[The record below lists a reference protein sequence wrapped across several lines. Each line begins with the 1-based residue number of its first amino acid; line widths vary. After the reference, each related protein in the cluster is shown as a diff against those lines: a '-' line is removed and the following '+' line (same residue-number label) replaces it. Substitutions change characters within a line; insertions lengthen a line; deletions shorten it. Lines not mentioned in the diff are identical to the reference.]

1 MWYIIINII
10 NIYIYLSNTYIY
22 ITDMVL
28 KNLTSSDEEIKLAI
42 QKDLEVGLME
52 IKNIAINYKQ
62 HLKNDKLQEQWIKT
76 QLYIN
81 INIINLY
88 KNIFN
93 NFILFCK
100 LWYLQ

>member
-1 MWYIIINII
+1 MCNII
-10 NIYIYLSNTYIY
+10 NVYIYLCNTYIY

-62 HLKNDKLQEQWIKT
+62 HLKNDKLQEQ
-76 QLYIN
+76 
-81 INIINLY
+81 
-88 KNIFN
+88 
-93 NFILFCK
+93 
-100 LWYLQ
+100 

>member
-1 MWYIIINII
+1 MQYIIINII
-10 NIYIYLSNTYIY
+10 NIYIYLCNTYIY

-42 QKDLEVGLME
+42 QKDLELGLME

-76 QLYIN
+76 HNCI
-81 INIINLY
+81 
-88 KNIFN
+88 
-93 NFILFCK
+93 
-100 LWYLQ
+100 